1 MKKKVCKIENLE
13 NTDSLTPRKNMV
25 TRTVERIN
33 AKLQKGVSINPCNY
47 DEKVLGKM
55 IVKYS
60 NHVSFENFP
69 DLMDDEEFCLE
80 IAKTTL
86 NPIECE
92 NYFYQYINRNLL
104 KHSTFRYK
112 FVCALFE
119 NDNIYKFKDL
129 EEICRKL
136 GLKKEFEQIKYD
148 ADAKLKMQ
156 IRLMMLQSHEYAK
169 YNYDGNN
176 PKALRQYKN
185 KRNDEVVLVKNKIDG
200 VKKILAEFKCL
211 TAEEQRQKQ
220 EQEEFVCVTPM
231 DFWVTDKN

>member
-1 MKKKVCKIENLE
+1 MKKKVCKLENLE

-33 AKLQKGVSINPCNY
+33 AKLQIGVSINPCNY

-104 KHSTFRYK
+104 KHATFRYR
-112 FVCALFE
+112 FVCALLE

-136 GLKKEFEQIKYD
+136 GLKKEFEQIRYD

-156 IRLMMLQSHEYAK
+156 IRLLKLQSHEYIK

-200 VKKILAEFKCL
+200 VKKMLAEFKCL

-220 EQEEFVCVTPM
+220 EHEGFVCVTPM
-231 DFWVTDKN
+231 DFWVTDNN